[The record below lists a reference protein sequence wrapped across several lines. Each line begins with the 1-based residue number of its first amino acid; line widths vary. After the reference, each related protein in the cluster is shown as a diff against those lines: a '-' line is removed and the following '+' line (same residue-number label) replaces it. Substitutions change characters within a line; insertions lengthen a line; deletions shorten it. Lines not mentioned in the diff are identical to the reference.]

1 MEMRGKKKVRI
12 CGWRFF
18 HSDSQKKDFSTQS
31 TSIATNIMIELYVGN
46 PRWVEIDWRHVKM
59 SKAIISALD
68 INWLLIS
75 VKFEHVSLFSRMKC

>member
-31 TSIATNIMIELYVGN
+31 TSIATNIMTELYVGN

-59 SKAIISALD
+59 SKVIISALD
-68 INWLLIS
+68 RYQLVFNIGE
-75 VKFEHVSLFSRMKC
+75 VQTHVS

>member
-1 MEMRGKKKVRI
+1 MEMRGKIKKRENVD
-12 CGWRFF
+12 GDFF
-18 HSDSQKKDFSTQS
+18 TQP
-31 TSIATNIMIELYVGN
+31 TSIAINIMNELYVGN
-46 PRWVEIDWRHVKM
+46 SRWVEIDWRHVKM